1 VTRLRPCVTCKRHV
15 RAGASICPFCDA
27 SLPRGGDRYTT
38 PGAFTRA
45 AVFSAALAGCSDHK
59 QPPAPTQGSAA
70 QSDED
75 LEKLL
80 DYQPRTAEHPMHD
93 ATPVDAA
100 VQIAEPVDAAMPVDA
115 GVDQQALKKKREQ
128 ERLRRIE
135 QQRREQEQL
144 QQVEVREHD
153 HINAKPYG
161 APPARRRVV

>member
-1 VTRLRPCVTCKRHV
+1 MP
-15 RAGASICPFCDA
+15 A
-27 SLPRGGDRYTT
+27 
-38 PGAFTRA
+38 AFTRA

-59 QPPAPTQGSAA
+59 PPPTPTQGSAA
-70 QSDED
+70 QSDEE

-80 DYQPRTAEHPMHD
+80 DYQPRTADHPIHD
-93 ATPVDAA
+93 AAPVDAA
-100 VQIAEPVDAAMPVDA
+100 VQIAEPVDAAVPVDA
-115 GVDQQALKKKREQ
+115 GVDQQALLKKKREQ